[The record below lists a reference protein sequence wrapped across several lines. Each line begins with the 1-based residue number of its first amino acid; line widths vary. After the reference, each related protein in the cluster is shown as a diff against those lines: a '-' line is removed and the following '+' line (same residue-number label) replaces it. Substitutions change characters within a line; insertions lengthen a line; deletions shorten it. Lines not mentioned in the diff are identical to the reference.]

1 MLEEAGLKSDAKYYK
16 CSGNFAKDPR
26 FKSIEEK
33 TREMYFQDY
42 LDQLYKQEKKE
53 SELKRQ

>member
-42 LDQLYKQEKKE
+42 LDQLYK
-53 SELKRQ
+53 